1 MGNRED
7 LIAGA
12 KTCLR
17 ERGYARTT
25 ARDITAAAGTSLA
38 SIGYHFGST
47 ETLMNT
53 AMFELADDWSDE
65 LRSALASEVDPQ
77 AQPLERLEA
86 YWSRVIES
94 FTANRGMWAAWLEI
108 AGQLDR
114 IPQLRQAI
122 ADGIQEARTV
132 LASMAQPPDADSE
145 RAQAVG
151 SLHHALLTGVMV
163 QWLADPDRAPSAR
176 QLTEAL
182 LTIAGI
188 DPDSVRATGA
198 GTAESRP

>member
-12 KTCLR
+12 KRCLR

-47 ETLMNT
+47 ETLLNT
-53 AMFELADDWSDE
+53 AMFELADEWSE
-65 LRSALASEVDPQ
+65 EIGSALAGDVDPQ
-77 AQPLERLEA
+77 ARPLERFEA

-94 FTANRGMWAAWLEI
+94 FTASRGMWASWLEI

-122 ADGIQEARTV
+122 ADGIQESRGV
-132 LASMAQPPDADSE
+132 LASMARCADAGFDAE
-145 RAQAVG
+145 RAHAVG

-163 QWLADPDRAPSAR
+163 QWLVDPDRAPSAR
-176 QLTEAL
+176 QLTDAL
-182 LTIAGI
+182 LTVAGV
-188 DPDSVRATGA
+188 DPVSAREAEA
-198 GTAESRP
+198 GTGR